1 MNSNQAED
9 AATVSQ
15 LNTTGFTH
23 SSQLP
28 THIPTAESPAVVFPE
43 GPFAPAIAT
52 QEAAGNAA
60 NSFADSPLAPATAT
74 AEAADATDFADVQLE
89 LLVDQAPPMP
99 PLESQADTTIAE
111 PAATS
116 DMAAAPKSIWKMLS
130 LRSAKPARQTSKPT
144 EPLVRDPV
152 AHLAPVS
159 SQASHSSMQSASFV
173 PEAAQAD
180 SQRQLGATTADVNAD
195 AASSV
200 AEQQDSTEVPS
211 AAASGKRFGFLS
223 SFRRTTAQ
231 PVGQL
236 SWQVSKATPE
246 VSVSAQNVLP
256 LQTAPVESQL
266 TSDGTS
272 LVSFLGMYH
281 PLNNCSLLLWVLC
294 MPYNQVVAASSG
306 PTGSGAKFGH
316 CRSRSSSKL
325 VS

>member
-1 MNSNQAED
+1 MHSIQAED

-15 LNTTGFTH
+15 LNTAGFTD

-28 THIPTAESPAVVFPE
+28 THIPATESPAVFFPE

-52 QEAAGNAA
+52 QEAAGSAA
-60 NSFADSPLAPATAT
+60 NFFADSPLAPATAT
-74 AEAADATDFADVQLE
+74 AEAAEATDFADVQLE
-89 LLVDQAPPMP
+89 LLVDHAPPMP
-99 PLESQADTTIAE
+99 ALESQADTTIAE

-116 DMAAAPKSIWKMLS
+116 DTAAAPRSIWKMLS
-130 LRSAKPARQTSKPT
+130 LRSAKPAKQTSKPT
-144 EPLVRDPV
+144 EPLVQDPV

-180 SQRQLGATTADVNAD
+180 SQRQLDTTTADVNAD
-195 AASSV
+195 AASNV

-246 VSVSAQNVLP
+246 VSVSAQNVSP
-256 LQTAPVESQL
+256 LQTAPVESRF

-272 LVSFLGMYH
+272 LVSFLDMYH
-281 PLNNCSLLLWVLC
+281 PLHSCRLLLLVLF
-294 MPYNQVVAASSG
+294 MPYNQAVAASSG
-306 PTGSGAKFGH
+306 PTGSGAKFGD
-316 CRSRSSSKL
+316 CRSRNIGKL